1 MVFSSNL
8 FLYLFFPPVVFL
20 HTLALIVFPK
30 STAPANATLLLV
42 SILLYYWGNG
52 PTVVLLG
59 LTILITAGIGHKISV
74 SSAQSGLRLLWIGA
88 GLNLLALFYYKYFA
102 FTAGLLLPAALQ
114 QSALKATSG
123 GIDNLPVGISFYT
136 FMAISY
142 LVEVWRRK
150 VEPANLLTFGTY
162 LSMFPHL
169 IAGPIVRY
177 SEIEQR
183 LVQRTVSVD
192 RAFEGLWRF
201 SIGFG
206 QKVILAPRRSEW
218 VVSGC

>member
-8 FLYLFFPPVVFL
+8 FLYHFFPPVVFL

-88 GLNLLALFYYKYFA
+88 GLNLLALFI
-102 FTAGLLLPAALQ
+102 T
-114 QSALKATSG
+114 
-123 GIDNLPVGISFYT
+123 NISRSLRDCCFLRLY
-136 FMAISY
+136 S
-142 LVEVWRRK
+142 
-150 VEPANLLTFGTY
+150 
-162 LSMFPHL
+162 SPHL
-169 IAGPIVRY
+169 KQRRAG
-177 SEIEQR
+177 
-183 LVQRTVSVD
+183 
-192 RAFEGLWRF
+192 
-201 SIGFG
+201 SITF
-206 QKVILAPRRSEW
+206 RSEYHFIHSW
-218 VVSGC
+218 PYLIWSRCGVGRLSPRTC